1 MIKQVMAIINKTK
14 NKNQAPQAD
23 NQNTQESKLTQ
34 SEIEFVLAT
43 LRECTFK
50 GSQVVALYTTVL
62 KLQQQYKEN
71 EK

>member
-1 MIKQVMAIINKTK
+1 MIKQVMAIINKGRSQKETPK
-14 NKNQAPQAD
+14 AG
-23 NQNTQESKLTQ
+23 NTEESKLTQ

-43 LRECTFK
+43 LRECNFK

>member
-1 MIKQVMAIINKTK
+1 MAIINKIK
-14 NKNQAPQAD
+14 SKNQTPQAES
-23 NQNTQESKLTQ
+23 QNIQESKLTQ

-43 LRECTFK
+43 LRECNFK
-50 GSQVVALYTTVL
+50 GNQVVALYTTVL

>member
-1 MIKQVMAIINKTK
+1 MIKQVMALVNKVINKKQT
-14 NKNQAPQAD
+14 PEVD
-23 NQNTQESKLTQ
+23 NIEESKLTQ

-43 LRECTFK
+43 LRECDFK
-50 GSQVVALYTTVL
+50 GKQVVALYNTVL

>member
-1 MIKQVMAIINKTK
+1 MFKKIMALIDKIPENLK
-14 NKNQAPQAD
+14 NSKADPQSA
-23 NQNTQESKLTQ
+23 LTQ
-34 SEIEFVLAT
+34 AEIQFILST

-50 GSQVVALYTTVL
+50 GDQVVNLYNTVL